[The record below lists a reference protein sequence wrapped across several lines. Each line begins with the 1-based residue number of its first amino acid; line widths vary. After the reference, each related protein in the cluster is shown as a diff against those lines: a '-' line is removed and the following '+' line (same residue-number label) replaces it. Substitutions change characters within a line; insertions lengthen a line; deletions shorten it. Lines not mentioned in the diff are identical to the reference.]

1 MSTDSQPKNETV
13 KQETLRLEIEEEE
26 EEEEVTRQNG
36 AEGLPWDPSKI
47 RITTKHFSLREVIED
62 IDTGAID
69 LSPDFQRDYVWKK
82 RQRTKLVESI
92 LLGVPL
98 PAFYFNQDNLG
109 EYQVVDGVQRLSTVR
124 LFMKDGHVLEKDD
137 LEYLKHLDGY
147 CFSHLDAAD
156 ARRFKT
162 TQIVV
167 HVIEPQTPD
176 EVKYDIFSRV
186 NTLGMPLSTQ
196 EIRHA
201 MSKPKSRK
209 FLKELSDSQIFNK
222 ATNRIY
228 MDSDVGSKN
237 GTKKTLRMLTQ
248 ELALRFCAFRRYSDY
263 EYRLHANLNAYL
275 VDFTRRIDGVPAKAA
290 ALTDKD
296 LIELKN
302 EFECGMLNAH
312 EILGD
317 TAFRKVLPN
326 ALVRRGPLSRAIF
339 ESQAVALADYKLDEL
354 KPKQMAIKDMFSSLF
369 TDPEYARA
377 IGAGT
382 GTAKNVYMRIE
393 WPKMLLSEVLK

>member
-1 MSTDSQPKNETV
+1 MTTESLPKNEPV
-13 KQETLRLEIEEEE
+13 KQEIFPIEIEEEE
-26 EEEEVTRQNG
+26 EEEEITEEKG

-62 IDTGAID
+62 IDIGAID

-98 PAFYFNQDNLG
+98 PAFYFNQDSQG

-147 CFSHLDAAD
+147 KFSRLEAAD
-156 ARRFKT
+156 TRRFKT

-186 NTLGMPLSTQ
+186 NTLGVPLSTQ

-201 MSKPKSRK
+201 MSKPRSRN
-209 FLKELSDSQIFNK
+209 FLKELSASKMFNE

-228 MDSDVGSKN
+228 LDSEIDAKN
-237 GTKKTLRMLTQ
+237 GAKKTLRMLTQ
-248 ELALRFCAFRRYSDY
+248 ELALRFCAFRRYSDN

-275 VDFTRRIDGVPAKAA
+275 VDFTRRIDGVPAKGP
-290 ALTDKD
+290 ALTDED
-296 LIELKN
+296 LIILKN
-302 EFECGMLNAH
+302 EFECAMQNAH
-312 EILGD
+312 QILGD
-317 TAFRKVLPN
+317 AAFRKVSTK
-326 ALVRRGPLSRAIF
+326 AQFRRGPLSRAIF
-339 ESQAVALADYKLDEL
+339 ESQAVALADYRLDEL
-354 KPKQMAIKDMFSSLF
+354 IPKKMAIIEMFRSLF
-369 TDPEYARA
+369 MEPEYARA

-382 GTAKNVYMRIE
+382 GTAKNVFIRIE
-393 WPKMLLSEVLK
+393 GAKFLLCDLLK